1 MPGLILALLISA
13 SLPALGHA
21 QTDIDTRLA
30 DAAAGF
36 VADEAGKA
44 SAIDQAAM
52 VDCLLAQFEGL
63 DAAEK
68 EILLDQ
74 EDFEDTLDALVMAHP
89 ETEDALED
97 CLG

>member
-1 MPGLILALLISA
+1 
-13 SLPALGHA
+13 
-21 QTDIDTRLA
+21 
-30 DAAAGF
+30 
-36 VADEAGKA
+36 
-44 SAIDQAAM
+44 M